1 MNTQLSERNQPGRLS
16 SWFQRDPF
24 RSMRE
29 EFDTMM
35 GRLTQDWNGEL
46 PTENQMRFPA
56 LNLIESDDHLEMT
69 MDLPGVSADEVD
81 IELQGNTL
89 RISGEHQEEKEE
101 SGKRFHRIE
110 RQSGSFYRSVELP
123 CEINEDKIAAECK
136 NGVLKVTL
144 PKAAVAASKKVK
156 VKG

>member
-1 MNTQLSERNQPGRLS
+1 MTTQLKRQNGPTTLAN
-16 SWFQRDPF
+16 WFQGDPF

-35 GRLTQDWNGEL
+35 SRLTQDWNGDL
-46 PTENQMRFPA
+46 PLEKRMRFPA
-56 LNLIESDDHLEMT
+56 LNLTESDDHLELT

-89 RISGEHQEEKEE
+89 RISGEHKEEKEE
-101 SGKRFHRIE
+101 TGKRYHRVE
-110 RQSGSFYRSVELP
+110 RQSGSFYRSIELP
-123 CEINEDKIAAECK
+123 CEVDQDKINAECK
-136 NGVLKVTL
+136 HGVLEVTL
-144 PKAAVAASKKVK
+144 PKVAAAVSKKVK